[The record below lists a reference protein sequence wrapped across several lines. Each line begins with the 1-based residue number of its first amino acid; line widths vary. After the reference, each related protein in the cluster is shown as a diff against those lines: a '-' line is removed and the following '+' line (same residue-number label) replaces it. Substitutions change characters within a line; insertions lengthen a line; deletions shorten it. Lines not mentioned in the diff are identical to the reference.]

1 MRYER
6 DILVHYS
13 KYLSNLTFCND
24 FLKLLKEIEELDYKI
39 DLDSIVLRFCNLVS
53 NTDKE
58 KFKFYLIEDC
68 DLFYLSFVKI
78 HDCDAYYVGII
89 NYNTDYCYIQHYI
102 NISTVDIRILLQFY
116 VSHKNQE
123 PYSTRRSKMLLKYF
137 ITNYQMNEYFQNIY
151 NIVKYSHG
159 RYFIFKIIPSM
170 RKENIFILLFD
181 KKEKSIS
188 FQYFD
193 RCSNY
198 FKPYFDKKISYYLF
212 DMDDFL
218 YSQCSLRHIFKK
230 KGI

>member
-24 FLKLLKEIEELDYKI
+24 FLKLLKEIEESDYKI

-68 DLFYLSFVKI
+68 ELFYLNFVKI
-78 HDCDAYYVGII
+78 DVHDSYYIGIHNDRMI
-89 NYNTDYCYIQHYI
+89 YPYCNHYL
-102 NISTVDIRILLQFY
+102 NISTVDIQLLLQVY

-123 PYSTRRSKMLLKYF
+123 SYSTRRSVKLLKNF
-137 ITNYQMNEYFQNIY
+137 ILNYQMSEYFKNIY
-151 NIVKYSHG
+151 NIVKYSCG

-170 RKENIFILLFD
+170 KIGNIFLLLFD

-193 RCSNY
+193 RNSNY
-198 FKPYFDKKISYYLF
+198 FKPYFDKNISYYLF
-212 DMDDFL
+212 NMDDFL
-218 YSQCSLRHIFKK
+218 NSQW
-230 KGI
+230 

>member
-1 MRYER
+1 MRYEK

-24 FLKLLKEIEELDYKI
+24 FLKLLKEIEESDYKI

-68 DLFYLSFVKI
+68 ELFYLSFVKI
-78 HDCDAYYVGII
+78 HDCDAYYVGI
-89 NYNTDYCYIQHYI
+89 NNDNTGYYYTGYCYTQHYI

-116 VSHKNQE
+116 ASHKNQE
-123 PYSTRRSKMLLKYF
+123 PYSTTRSRMLLKYF

-151 NIVKYSHG
+151 NIVKYSYG

-193 RCSNY
+193 RCSDY

-212 DMDDFL
+212 NMDDFL
-218 YSQCSLRHIFKK
+218 HGQW
-230 KGI
+230 

>member
-1 MRYER
+1 MKYEE
-6 DILVHYS
+6 DILIPYNQ
-13 KYLSNLTFCND
+13 YLSNLTFCND
-24 FLKLLKEIEELDYKI
+24 FLILLKEIEEADYKI
-39 DLDSIVLRFCNLVS
+39 DLDSIVLRFCNLIS
-53 NTDKE
+53 NTQNKE

-68 DLFYLSFVKI
+68 ELFYLKFVKI
-78 HDCDAYYVGII
+78 DVHDAYYVGIHNDRMI
-89 NYNTDYCYIQHYI
+89 YPYCNHYL
-102 NISTVDIRILLQFY
+102 NISTVDIQLLLQVY

-123 PYSTRRSKMLLKYF
+123 PYSTRRSVKLLKNF
-137 ITNYQMNEYFQNIY
+137 ILNYQMNEYFKNIY
-151 NIVKYSHG
+151 NIVKYSCG

-170 RKENIFILLFD
+170 KIGNIFILLFD

-218 YSQCSLRHIFKK
+218 YRSM
-230 KGI
+230 